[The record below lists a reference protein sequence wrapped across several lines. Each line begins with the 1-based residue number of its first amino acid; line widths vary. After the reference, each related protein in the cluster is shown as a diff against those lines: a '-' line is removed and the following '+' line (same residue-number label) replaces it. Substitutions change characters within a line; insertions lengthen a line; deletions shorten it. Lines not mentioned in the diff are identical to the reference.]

1 MISPSVQVFRALIL
15 WATVLVAF
23 GQPSASPGVGD
34 LTERRGLSTGRTIGG
49 QVLAQGDLNHD
60 QQLSRS
66 EMKALAGGWYQRLN
80 SGGTGRVGQEEFL
93 AGFERLLQESPDAA
107 QPRIPR
113 ARFGP
118 SPYLGLFVA
127 IDQDKDGALT
137 VDEFTGTW
145 TGWFDQWSGGGT
157 TALELENLGAGI
169 SGVLPRTNL
178 GRGISRTA
186 QTRIPGLPEPPP
198 APVLPP
204 EKAIGRIEVPLG
216 FHVELAASE
225 PMIEDPVAISFDPDG
240 RLYVVEMRSFMLD
253 IDRSGEGD
261 PISRIS
267 LLEDLDHD
275 GRFDKST
282 VFLDGLVLPRS
293 VSAMHGGVLYVSDY
307 KLHFARDDDGDG
319 RADLNVLV
327 DPDYGPGDIEHA
339 PNGLMLALDNWIY
352 NGGSS
357 FRYRWIGDRLVKQ
370 STERRG
376 QWGMTQDNVGR
387 LLYNVNNS
395 QLLGDFTPP
404 NYMGRNPHHIT
415 SAGLNL
421 FVATDQRVFP
431 IRMNT
436 AVNRG
441 YLPEVLDSSGR
452 LHVFA
457 SSCSPVVYRGDNYPL
472 EFVGN
477 AFVCDPVANLVK
489 RNLLFDD
496 QLTLRSRFA
505 YDDSEFLVST
515 DERFRPVN
523 LVSGPDG
530 ALWVVDMYRGISQH
544 GAFMTPYLRRESLER
559 GLDQG
564 IHYGRIYRVVSDS
577 KRPAPF
583 PRLAALESSELVS
596 HLAHSNGWM
605 RDTAQRLLVERA
617 HRTVLPDL
625 LRVVKEKRQSLER
638 IHALWTLEGILL
650 NSPGEVSA
658 GKTAAIRTAG
668 APASAGPSLV
678 VVEAASELA
687 QGVPGEEVL
696 TACFQAMGDVDTDV
710 QVAAIRVAESLTSRD
725 PAAQQ
730 DLLARM
736 EGLAS
741 SESPEVCFQLALT
754 AGNLPKPAA
763 FPTLIRVASRHAQHA
778 LLRHAILSGL
788 NGWELQFLQI
798 VLSEPGWVGEQSG
811 RGALLEALAAAVIR
825 ERDPQKC
832 EMLLLLIAS
841 QEGTGAWRQTSLVE
855 GVVGVVKARRFQ
867 PIELAAAP
875 KMFAVLSR
883 SENVRVREAAAR
895 LPEFFAWP
903 GNPRNPTAPAP
914 QEQDA
919 SPEIQSLNDAGKTL
933 FRQVCAACHGLNGE
947 GLRPLAP
954 PLTNSAWV
962 SGSPERLI
970 RIVLNGVSGPIHVDG
985 RKYEPPGTLPDM
997 PALREALDDAQIAS
1011 VLTFIR
1017 TQWGAEVPGYV
1028 RPDQI
1033 KKIRTE
1039 TQERELPWTE
1049 DELLQIK

>member
-1 MISPSVQVFRALIL
+1 MISLSLHVIRALIL
-15 WATVLVAF
+15 WTTVLVVS
-23 GQPSASPGVGD
+23 GQPSLSPGVGD
-34 LTERRGLSTGRTIGG
+34 RTERRGLSTGRTIGSL
-49 QVLAQGDLNHD
+49 VLAQGDLNRD
-60 QQLSRS
+60 QQMSRS
-66 EMKALAGGWYQRLN
+66 EMKALAGTWYERLD
-80 SGGTGRVGQEEFL
+80 SGATGRVGQEEFF
-93 AGFERLLQESPDAA
+93 AGFERWVRDSPEAA
-107 QPRIPR
+107 QSPVRR

-137 VDEFTGTW
+137 IDEFTGAW

-157 TALELENLGAGI
+157 TALGVESLGEGI
-169 SGVLPRTNL
+169 SAVLPRTNL

-204 EKAIGRIEVPLG
+204 DEAIRTIQVPDG

-253 IDRSGEGD
+253 IDRTGEQE

-267 LLEDLDHD
+267 LLEDVDRD
-275 GRFDKST
+275 GRFDKAT

-293 VSAMHGGVLYVSDY
+293 ISAVHGGVLYVSDY

-319 RADLNVLV
+319 RADLNVLI
-327 DPDYGPGDIEHA
+327 DADYGAGDIEHA
-339 PNGLMLALDNWIY
+339 ANGLMVALDNWIY
-352 NGGSS
+352 NGGSR
-357 FRYRWIGDRLVKQ
+357 FRYRWMGDRLVKQ
-370 STERRG
+370 NTETRG

-404 NYMGRNPHHIT
+404 NYMGRNPHHTT

-436 AVNRG
+436 GVNRG

-457 SSCSPVVYRGDNYPL
+457 SSCSPVVYRGDNYPVA
-472 EFVGN
+472 FIGN
-477 AFVCDPVANLVK
+477 VFVCDPAANLIK
-489 RNLLFDD
+489 RNLVFDD

-505 YDDSEFLVST
+505 YENSEFLAST

-564 IHYGRIYRVVSDS
+564 IHYGRIYRVVSDL

-583 PRLAALESSELVS
+583 PRLSSMDSSALVAK
-596 HLAHSNGWM
+596 LAHSNGWV
-605 RDTAQRLLVERA
+605 RDTAQRLLVERSD
-617 HRTVLPDL
+617 RSVLSDL
-625 LRVVKEKRQSLER
+625 LRVVEEGRQPLER
-638 IHALWTLEGILL
+638 IHALWALEGILL
-650 NSPGEVSA
+650 NLPSGTSSRD
-658 GKTAAIRTAG
+658 TTAIRAEG
-668 APASAGPSLV
+668 AHASVGPSLV
-678 VVEAASELA
+678 LVDEVSELTGGA
-687 QGVPGEEVL
+687 PGEQVL
-696 TACFQAMGDVDTDV
+696 AACFQAMADVDTAV
-710 QVAAIRVAESLTSRD
+710 QVAAIRVTESLTLRD

-730 DLLARM
+730 ALLARL
-736 EGLAS
+736 EGLAVS
-741 SESPEVCFQLALT
+741 GSPETCFQLALT
-754 AGNLPKPAA
+754 AGNQPKPAA
-763 FPTLIRVASRHAQHA
+763 FPSLIRVASRHAEHA

-798 VLSEPGWVGEQSG
+798 LLSDPGWVAERPG
-811 RGALLEALAAAVIR
+811 RGALLEALTAAVIR

-832 EMLLLLIAS
+832 EMLLALVVA
-841 QEGTGAWRQTSLVE
+841 QEGTGAWRQISLAE
-855 GVVGVVKARRFQ
+855 GLVSVLNSRRFQ
-867 PIELAAAP
+867 PIELAAVP
-875 KMFAVLSR
+875 KVTGMLSR
-883 SENVRVREAAAR
+883 SENIQVREAGTR
-895 LPEFFAWP
+895 LPELFAWP
-903 GNPRNPTAPAP
+903 GNPRNPTTTARR
-914 QEQDA
+914 EQNT
-919 SPEIQSLNDAGKTL
+919 SPEVQALSDAGKTL
-933 FRQVCAACHGLNGE
+933 FSQICAACHGLNGE

-954 PLTNSAWV
+954 PLTNSEWI

-970 RIVLNGVSGPIHVDG
+970 RIALNGVSGPIHVDG
-985 RKYEPPGTLPDM
+985 LKYEPPVTLPDM
-997 PALREALDDAQIAS
+997 PALREALDDEQIAS

-1017 TQWGAEVPGYV
+1017 SQWGADVPGTV
-1028 RPDQI
+1028 RPDHI
-1033 KKIRTE
+1033 KKIRTI
-1039 TQERELPWTE
+1039 TQDRELPWTE